1 VAGVSNVLVSLLVPA
16 LAIAVNPVPIIAA
29 VTLLMTDHGRRNT
42 AVFLAALI
50 AIMAADGVLTLYLLG
65 QQSSSSQSTGHA
77 GVQLAF
83 GLAFLALCFIQWRAK
98 PVPPG
103 EEPGWMKMMNK
114 AGIGAAVVLGLA
126 LTNYALLSAG
136 ISTIR
141 QANLST
147 TEEAAALAFFIVV
160 SVSTVAATLIVF
172 LVRRRWAEVQ
182 LGRLKV
188 WLTRHSRAI
197 LIIVFGLMGA
207 LFAAQGLSV
216 LLQQL

>member
-1 VAGVSNVLVSLLVPA
+1 VSEVLFSLLVPA
-16 LAIAVNPVPIIAA
+16 LAIAINPVPIVAA

-42 AVFLAALI
+42 AAFLGALI
-50 AIMAADGVLTLYLLG
+50 VIMAADGLLTLYLVG
-65 QQSSSSQSTGHA
+65 QGQSSSSSTVHGSI
-77 GVQLAF
+77 QLVL
-83 GLAFLALCFIQWRAK
+83 GLVFLSLFVLQWRSK

-103 EEPGWMKMMNK
+103 EQPAWMRMMNK
-114 AGIGAAVVLGLA
+114 AGLGAALVLGLA

-141 QANLST
+141 QAGLST
-147 TEEAAALAFFIVV
+147 PDQLAALAFFIVV

-172 LVRRRWAEVQ
+172 LVRPRWAEVQ
-182 LGRLKV
+182 LTRLGV

-197 LIIVFGLMGA
+197 LLVVFGLMGT

-216 LLQQL
+216 LLQ